1 MTVTVNGSL
10 QVLVRT
16 GRNGEFKVGKL
27 KTTIGLFSVKD
38 PLLEE
43 LAPGEYA
50 GAFIIEEVYPWSYS
64 TPGYSIMEVRAK
76 LADIMIDSES
86 DSSDP
91 EPDQLPDPADEQPA
105 PPDTT
110 NQGAGSSEP
119 PQPEEPAP
127 ITSAPAADLTSIF
140 GRENAEIISAGGPL
154 KLDKTVDRLTLRRQT
169 QYLRESL
176 PYEFSLADQTW
187 YPEGHPQLKEKL
199 SSF

>member
-50 GAFIIEEVYPWSYS
+50 GAFVIEEVYPWSYS

-76 LADIMIDSES
+76 LAEIMIDSEAAS
-86 DSSDP
+86 GDP
-91 EPDQLPDPADEQPA
+91 EPDQLPDPADEQPS
-105 PPDTT
+105 PSDTA
-110 NQGAGSSEP
+110 NQDAGSSET
-119 PQPEEPAP
+119 PQPESVSISSDPVANL
-127 ITSAPAADLTSIF
+127 ASIF
-140 GRENAEIISAGGPL
+140 GKELAETIAAGEPL

-176 PYEFSLADQTW
+176 PYEFKLADQTW
-187 YPEGHPQLKEKL
+187 YPEGHPQLKETL